1 MGLVASGCAD
11 GTRCVPD
18 ELTQF
23 PPKAGY
29 KFHPQVVPRV
39 AITSEMGYDGET
51 GLPKSLPLTDPRNHY
66 WLERL
71 KAWTAAAERV
81 YIWEYTC
88 ERRVSHSDLAG
99 LQCC

>member
-1 MGLVASGCAD
+1 MGEIRSKTCEQGKDRRDQLALSCVGLLDLVSGRAD

-39 AITSEMGYDGET
+39 AITSEMGYDGEVRF
-51 GLPKSLPLTDPRNHY
+51 LD
-66 WLERL
+66 
-71 KAWTAAAERV
+71 
-81 YIWEYTC
+81 
-88 ERRVSHSDLAG
+88 
-99 LQCC
+99 